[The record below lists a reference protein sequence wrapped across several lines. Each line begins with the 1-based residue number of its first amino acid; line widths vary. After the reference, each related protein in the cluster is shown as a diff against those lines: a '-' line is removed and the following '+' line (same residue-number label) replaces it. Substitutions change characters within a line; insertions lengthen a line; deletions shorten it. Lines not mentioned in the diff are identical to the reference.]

1 MALRIPRSLFNK
13 SKEEATLSM
22 LTFRIGEDKFDYGAV
37 QQPIEPISFFEVCSS
52 NKDTTDETTSKD
64 TTSPSSGEI
73 LLPLTF
79 GKKLFQSEIEQKKL
93 KVMTHQDYPFQFTK
107 TLLPY
112 QEPIAKDAVKNLEE
126 KYTILLNL
134 YTGFG
139 KTIMGA
145 YLSAHLKKRT
155 LVLSTQSILP
165 KQWEETFHTFTDAKV
180 EVYDGSKRKYPSDHA
195 QVVICTSGVLKN
207 MPYEI
212 RRTFGTVL
220 FDEVH
225 SFCTRTRIYTTL
237 LVEPTYIIAETAT
250 FERPDGGEIMMRS
263 VIGYN
268 DVIVPLKKKFN
279 VYAVETNVAPEVVL
293 DVRGKMIWSKYV
305 SSLVKNE
312 YRNDLIVS
320 WILNN
325 HHRKI
330 LVLTDR
336 KEMIEQISTRLEKK
350 DVEHD
355 FLFGS
360 KKKYKDT
367 RILLGTWGK
376 IGVGFDEKN
385 ACENFS
391 GMRID
396 LVFLL
401 FSTKQSWLVEQSVGR
416 GFRSEIPA
424 VVDFIDAHPTS
435 KKHFQIR
442 QKWYVSKGGTV
453 KKVSGAPMECL

>member
-1 MALRIPRSLFNK
+1 MALRVPRKLFDSK
-13 SKEEATLSM
+13 KEEAVISM
-22 LTFRIGEDKFDYGAV
+22 LTFRPGEDKFNYSEF
-37 QQPIEPISFFEVCSS
+37 QQPVEPIRFFEVG
-52 NKDTTDETTSKD
+52 KE
-64 TTSPSSGEI
+64 EVV
-73 LLPLTF
+73 LPLTF
-79 GKKLFQSEIEQKKL
+79 GKKIFKDEILENKIIIPN
-93 KVMTHQDYPFQFTK
+93 HPDIAFEFTK
-107 TLLPY
+107 ELFVHQT
-112 QEPIAKDAVKNLEE
+112 PIAKQAAEVLFKNQCV
-126 KYTILLNL
+126 LLNL

-145 YLSAHLKKRT
+145 FLSSLLRKRT

-165 KQWEETFHTFTDAKV
+165 KQWEETFLTFTTAKI
-180 EVYDGSKRKYPSDHA
+180 EIYDGSKKKLPSDDA

-207 MPYEI
+207 IPYEI

-225 SFCTRTRIYTTL
+225 SFCTRTRIFTTL
-237 LVEPTYIIAETAT
+237 LVEPSYIIAETAT

-263 VIGYN
+263 VIGYV

-279 VYAVETNVAPEVVL
+279 VYAIETGVKPEVLL
-293 DVRGKMIWSKYV
+293 DRRGKMIWSKYV
-305 SSLVKNE
+305 TSLVQDAF
-312 YRNDLIVS
+312 RNDMIVS
-320 WILNN
+320 WILKNTN
-325 HHRKI
+325 RKI

-336 KEMIEQISTRLEKK
+336 KEMIEQISKRLEDKGL
-350 DVEHD
+350 EHD

-367 RILLGTWGK
+367 KILLGTWAK

-416 GFRSEIPA
+416 GFRSDMPA
-424 VVDFIDAHPTS
+424 VVDFIDDHPTS
-435 KKHFQIR
+435 KNHFSNR
-442 QKWYVSKGGTV
+442 QRWYKSRGGSVIKVKGSELMDCV
-453 KKVSGAPMECL
+453 

>member
-1 MALRIPRSLFNK
+1 MALKVPRTLFDK
-13 SKEEATLSM
+13 TKEEAVLSM
-22 LTFRIGEDKFDYGAV
+22 LTFRIGEDKYNFGSI
-37 QQPIEPISFFEVCSS
+37 QQPIEPIPFFEVA
-52 NKDTTDETTSKD
+52 NGD
-64 TTSPSSGEI
+64 I
-73 LLPLTF
+73 YLPLTF
-79 GKKLFQSEIEQKKL
+79 GMKLFKKEIEEKIL
-93 KVMTHQDYPFQFTK
+93 KIPHHPNVPFQFTQQ
-107 TLLPY
+107 LFSH
-112 QEPIAKDAVKNLEE
+112 QQPIAKNAIEMLDKNH
-126 KYTILLNL
+126 TILLNL
-134 YTGFG
+134 FTGFG

-145 YLSAHLKKRT
+145 YLSSYLKKRT
-155 LVLSTQSILP
+155 IVLSTQSILP
-165 KQWEETFHTFTDAKV
+165 KQWEETFTTFTDAKV
-180 EVYDGSKRKYPSDHA
+180 EVYDGSKKKYPSDEA
-195 QVVICTSGVLKN
+195 QIVICTSGVLKN
-207 MPYEI
+207 IPYEI
-212 RRTFGTVL
+212 RKTFGTVL
-220 FDEVH
+220 LDEVH
-225 SFCTRTRIYTTL
+225 SFCTKTRIYTTL
-237 LVEPTYIIAETAT
+237 LLEPTYIIAETAT

-279 VYAVETNVAPEVVL
+279 VYAVNTGVAPQVML

-305 SSLVKNE
+305 SSLVQNE

-320 WILNN
+320 WILKN

-336 KEMIEQISTRLEKK
+336 KEMIEQISKRLTEKEI
-350 DVEHD
+350 EHD

-367 RILLGTWGK
+367 KILLGTWAK

-416 GFRSEIPA
+416 GFRSEMPA
-424 VVDFIDAHPTS
+424 VVDFIDNHPTS
-435 KKHFQIR
+435 KNHFRNR
-442 QKWYVSKGGTV
+442 QRWYTSRGGTV
-453 KKVSGAPMECL
+453 NKVSGDPIECL

>member
-1 MALRIPRSLFNK
+1 MALRIPRSLFDK
-13 SKEEATLSM
+13 TKEEATLSM
-22 LTFRIGEDKFDYGAV
+22 LTFRIGDDKFEYGGSS
-37 QQPIEPISFFEVCSS
+37 QPSEPIPFFEVCGP
-52 NKDTTDETTSKD
+52 TGG
-64 TTSPSSGEI
+64 GEI

-79 GKKLFQSEIEQKKL
+79 GKKLFRTEIEQG
-93 KVMTHQDYPFQFTK
+93 KVKIPTHQDHPFYFTK
-107 TLLPY
+107 TLLAY
-112 QEPIAKDAVKNLEE
+112 QEPIAKEAIKNIEE
-126 KYTILLNL
+126 NHTILLNL

-145 YLSAHLKKRT
+145 YLSSYLKKRT

-165 KQWEETFHTFTDAKV
+165 KQWEETFSTFTDAKV
-180 EVYDGSKRKYPSDHA
+180 EVYDGSKKKYPSDDAH
-195 QVVICTSGVLKN
+195 VVICTSGVLKN
-207 MPYEI
+207 IPYEI
-212 RRTFGTVL
+212 RRSFGTVL

-279 VYAVETNVAPEVVL
+279 VYAVETNVVPEVIL
-293 DVRGKMIWSKYV
+293 DVRGKMIWAKYV

-320 WILNN
+320 WIVKN

-350 DVEHD
+350 NVEHD
-355 FLFGS
+355 FLFGT

-367 RILLGTWGK
+367 KILLGTWGK

-416 GFRSEIPA
+416 GFRSEMPA

-435 KKHFQIR
+435 KRHFQTR
-442 QKWYVSKGGTV
+442 QKWYKSKGGTV
-453 KKVSGAPMECL
+453 KKVSGEPIECL

>member
-1 MALRIPRSLFNK
+1 MALRIPRSLFDK

-22 LTFRIGEDKFDYGAV
+22 LTFRIGDDNFNYGGN
-37 QQPIEPISFFEVCSS
+37 QQPSEPIPFFEVCGSGD
-52 NKDTTDETTSKD
+52 NK
-64 TTSPSSGEI
+64 SGDI

-79 GKKLFQSEIEQKKL
+79 GKKLFKREIEQNHL
-93 KVMTHQDYPFQFTK
+93 KIPIHKDYPFHFTK
-107 TLLPY
+107 TLLSY
-112 QEPIAKDAVKNLEE
+112 QEPIAKNAIETIETN
-126 KYTILLNL
+126 YTILLNL

-165 KQWEETFHTFTDAKV
+165 KQWEETFSTFTDAKV
-180 EVYDGSKRKYPSDHA
+180 EVYDGSKKKYPSDEA

-207 MPYEI
+207 IPYEI

-237 LVEPTYIIAETAT
+237 FVEPMYIIAETAT

-279 VYAVETNVAPEVVL
+279 VYAVETNVAPEVIL
-293 DVRGKMIWSKYV
+293 DVRGKMIWAKYV

-320 WILNN
+320 WIIKN

-350 DVEHD
+350 EVEHD

-367 RILLGTWGK
+367 KILLGTWGK

-416 GFRSEIPA
+416 GFRSEMPA
-424 VVDFIDAHPTS
+424 VIDFIDAHPTS
-435 KKHFQIR
+435 KRHFQTR
-442 QKWYVSKGGTV
+442 QKWYKSKGGTV
-453 KKVSGAPMECL
+453 KKVSGEPIECL

>member
-1 MALRIPRSLFNK
+1 MALRIERKLFDK

-22 LTFRIGEDKFDYGAV
+22 LTFRIGEDKFNYGGVA
-37 QQPIEPISFFEVCSS
+37 QPIEPISFFEV
-52 NKDTTDETTSKD
+52 
-64 TTSPSSGEI
+64 SSGEV

-79 GKKLFQSEIEQKKL
+79 GKKLFKTEIEQN
-93 KVMTHQDYPFQFTK
+93 KVRLPQHMDYPYQFTQK
-107 TLLPY
+107 LLER
-112 QEPIAKDAVKNLEE
+112 QVKIAETAIESLEKNH
-126 KYTILLNL
+126 TILLNL

-145 YLSAHLKKRT
+145 FLSSHLKKRT
-155 LVLSTQSILP
+155 IVLSTQTILP
-165 KQWEETFHTFTDAKV
+165 KQWEETFLSFTNAKV
-180 EVYDGSKRKYPSDHA
+180 EVYDGSKKKFPSQDT

-207 MPYEI
+207 IPYEI
-212 RRTFGTVL
+212 RKTFGTVL
-220 FDEVH
+220 LDEVH
-225 SFCTRTRIYTTL
+225 SFCTKTRIYTTL
-237 LVEPTYIIAETAT
+237 LLEPTYMIAETAT

-263 VIGYN
+263 VIGYH
-268 DVIVPLKKKFN
+268 DIVVPLKKNFN
-279 VYAVETNVAPEVVL
+279 VYAVETGVVPEVLL

-305 SSLVKNE
+305 SSLVQNDF
-312 YRNDLIVS
+312 RNDLIVS
-320 WILNN
+320 WILKN
-325 HHRKI
+325 HQHRKI

-336 KEMIEQISTRLEKK
+336 KEMIEQISKRLSTKEI
-350 DVEHD
+350 EHD

-367 RILLGTWGK
+367 RILLGTWAK

-416 GFRSEIPA
+416 GFRSEIP
-424 VVDFIDAHPTS
+424 VVIDFIDAHPTS
-435 KKHFQIR
+435 KNHFQNR
-442 QKWYVSKGGTV
+442 QKWYKSKGGIV
-453 KKVSGAPMECL
+453 KKVSGTPIECL

>member
-1 MALRIPRSLFNK
+1 MALRVPRPLFDK
-13 SKEEATLSM
+13 SKEELVISM
-22 LTFRIGEDKFDYGAV
+22 LTFRPGEDKFSYTEF
-37 QQPIEPISFFEVCSS
+37 QQPIDPIRFFE
-52 NKDTTDETTSKD
+52 TSKD
-64 TTSPSSGEI
+64 EVV
-73 LLPLTF
+73 LPLTF
-79 GKKLFQSEIEQKKL
+79 AKKVFKDEISQNKITL
-93 KVMTHQDYPFQFTK
+93 PAHQDVNFEFTK
-107 TLLPY
+107 ELFSH
-112 QEPIAKDAVKNLEE
+112 QIPIAKQSAELLVSNQCV
-126 KYTILLNL
+126 LLNL

-145 YLSAHLKKRT
+145 FLSSLLRKRT

-165 KQWEETFHTFTDAKV
+165 KQWEETFLQFTNAKV
-180 EVYDGSKRKYPSDHA
+180 EVYDGSKKKLPSDDS

-207 MPYEI
+207 IPHEM
-212 RRTFGTVL
+212 RKTFGTVL

-225 SFCTRTRIYTTL
+225 SFCTRTRIFTTL
-237 LVEPTYIIAETAT
+237 LVEPSYIIAETAT

-279 VYAVETNVAPEVVL
+279 VYAIETGVKPEVML
-293 DVRGKMIWSKYV
+293 DRRGKMIWSKYV
-305 SSLVKNE
+305 TSLVQDNF
-312 YRNDLIVS
+312 RNDMIVS
-320 WILNN
+320 WIIKNTN
-325 HHRKI
+325 RKI

-336 KEMIEQISTRLEKK
+336 KEMIEQISKRLDDKGL
-350 DVEHD
+350 EHD

-367 RILLGTWGK
+367 KILLGTWAK

-416 GFRSEIPA
+416 GFRSEMPA
-424 VVDFIDAHPTS
+424 VVDFIDDHPTS
-435 KKHFQIR
+435 KNHFKNR
-442 QKWYVSKGGTV
+442 QRWYKSRGGSV
-453 KKVSGAPMECL
+453 IKIEGEPIECV